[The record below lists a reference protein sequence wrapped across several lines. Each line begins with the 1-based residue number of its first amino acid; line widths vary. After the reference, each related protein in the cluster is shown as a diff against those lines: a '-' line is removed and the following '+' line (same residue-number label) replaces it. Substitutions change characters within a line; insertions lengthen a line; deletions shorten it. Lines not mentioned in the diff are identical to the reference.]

1 MRERTFLILSFLP
14 SRQVNEVVI
23 AKTKRGK
30 VEPGSEDS
38 WTRGIT
44 IPFGIT
50 PSELPG
56 CKIIGVE
63 YEIAVS
69 IRQVLVMCPILS
81 SIEPSQLVVNPIGL
95 WAAIP
100 VRISARGE
108 GDPIPNVVMPAAAA
122 AKMKGTLEDQPM
134 ALRA

>member
-1 MRERTFLILSFLP
+1 
-14 SRQVNEVVI
+14 
-23 AKTKRGK
+23 
-30 VEPGSEDS
+30 
-38 WTRGIT
+38 
-44 IPFGIT
+44 
-50 PSELPG
+50 
-56 CKIIGVE
+56 
-63 YEIAVS
+63 
-69 IRQVLVMCPILS
+69 MCPILS

-108 GDPIPNVVMPAAAA
+108 GDPIPDVVMPAAAA